1 MDRKTEMEAVS
12 LGLTGVA
19 NARRVAGYP
28 AAGGRKVRGERLLRT
43 GALGGASAEDLQRLI
58 RYQVK
63 YVVDF
68 RTSFE
73 KAGAPD
79 PEIPGAVHLDIPILE
94 ESGDSAAGAAAAGG
108 MADPAK
114 AILQYALSG
123 KLENLYLDMAMSA
136 FSQQGFKRF
145 FDLLLDCR
153 EGAVLWHCTAARTG
167 RGWRDICCSIPSG
180 CWKRTVWKIPSL
192 QPFFA
197 GQHRGDGPDGGQ
209 RGLHRGGTGC
219 RPEPG
224 RCQSGLPP
232 KGPRRHPGAVR
243 VAGPLSGG
251 ADRAGC
257 GEGPG
262 AAGRVSGVKSA

>member
-153 EGAVLWHCTAARTG
+153 EGAVLWHCTGGKDRTCCWTAGKERSSGTAPAARTG

-180 CWKRTVWKIPSL
+180 CRKRTVWKISFSPTAFCRTAS
-192 QPFFA
+192 
-197 GQHRGDGPDGGQ
+197 R
-209 RGLHRGGTGC
+209 RWTGW
-219 RPEPG
+219 R
-224 RCQSGLPP
+224 
-232 KGPRRHPGAVR
+232 
-243 VAGPLSGG
+243 
-251 ADRAGC
+251 
-257 GEGPG
+257 
-262 AAGRVSGVKSA
+262 

>member
-43 GALGGASAEDLQRLI
+43 GALGGATAEDLERLAGQY
-58 RYQVK
+58 RVQ

-68 RTSFE
+68 RSAFE
-73 KAGAPD
+73 RGNALD
-79 PEIPGAVHLDIPILE
+79 PEIPGAVHLDIPLLE

-123 KLENLYLDMAMSA
+123 KLENLYLDMAMSE

-153 EGAVLWHCTAARTG
+153 EGAVLWHCTGGKDRTGLAGYLLLYTLGVLEADCMEDFLLSNRFLQDSIEAMDRMAARE
-167 RGWRDICCSIPSG
+167 G
-180 CWKRTVWKIPSL
+180 CTEAER
-192 QPFFA
+192 A
-197 GQHRGDGPDGGQ
+197 
-209 RGLHRGGTGC
+209 
-219 RPEPG
+219 
-224 RCQSGLPP
+224 
-232 KGPRRHPGAVR
+232 AVR
-243 VAGPLSGG
+243 SLAGVNRDYLQKALDGIRARYGSL
-251 ADRAGC
+251 DRYLEERIGLDAEKVRALRDGYL
-257 GEGPG
+257 
-262 AAGRVSGVKSA
+262 A

>member
-153 EGAVLWHCTAARTG
+153 EGAVLWHCTGGKDRTG
-167 RGWRDICCSIPSG
+167 LAGYLLLYTLGVPEADCMEDFLLSNRFCRTASRRWTGWR
-180 CWKRTVWKIPSL
+180 
-192 QPFFA
+192 
-197 GQHRGDGPDGGQ
+197 
-209 RGLHRGGTGC
+209 
-219 RPEPG
+219 
-224 RCQSGLPP
+224 
-232 KGPRRHPGAVR
+232 
-243 VAGPLSGG
+243 
-251 ADRAGC
+251 
-257 GEGPG
+257 
-262 AAGRVSGVKSA
+262 